1 MGLMVDYGS
10 SAMLRTTSS
19 MADRGIGAARP
30 GAIVSY
36 KADFCCFLGGNGGSG
51 RKQSQMGSGGRPE
64 TGGWREL
71 ACRAVHARRN
81 THHEIR
87 EPALSS
93 FVQNKPN
100 FSEGDRTVNGW
111 GGEGY
116 ADVSGNGRAKQS
128 QFGQGRS
135 RPQSQISDFKCDRR
149 EPSPP
154 IRANANSPV
163 LVWGFASFSAAVA
176 ETGKTILPAKRY
188 SAVKR

>member
-1 MGLMVDYGS
+1 MAGGGGWYVPH
-10 SAMLRTTSS
+10 LRGDAPTRP
-19 MADRGIGAARP
+19 AGARITRH
-30 GAIVSY
+30 GRRIVSN
-36 KADFCCFLGGNGGSG
+36 KADFCCFSAGNGVSG

-93 FVQNKPN
+93 FMQSKPN
-100 FSEGDRTVNGW
+100 FFEGEGAANGW
-111 GGEGY
+111 SGESYG
-116 ADVSGNGRAKQS
+116 DVSGNGRAKQS
-128 QFGQGRS
+128 QFPRPGRS
-135 RPQSQISDFKCDRR
+135 QSQISDFKCDQR